1 MTTLKRNIAKQAV
14 AMTTFKKN
22 IAEQAVAMTTLKK
35 NIAEQAVAMTT
46 FRKNIAEQVVAV
58 TTFRKNIAEREVAE
72 YDQPACFYDIIVGT
86 AWIKMKK
93 MKREKEEEEEKA
105 AGDFSA
111 ASVSNGLSV
120 TVCTQQTA
128 HQHSGRGHY
137 PCIVRIWVIDYS
149 FIRLVNN
156 SPIIVK
162 KKFFKGGGAMCWSV
176 PQN

>member
-1 MTTLKRNIAKQAV
+1 M
-14 AMTTFKKN
+14 
-22 IAEQAVAMTTLKK
+22 
-35 NIAEQAVAMTT
+35 
-46 FRKNIAEQVVAV
+46 
-58 TTFRKNIAEREVAE
+58 AE